1 MKPRPFFFG
10 RLLLPAAALVSFSGS
25 ALAADQTWSGTTDG
39 NWATG
44 TNWSGGAAPGGAT
57 GGASGDT
64 ATFNNNVNTTVT
76 VDATRN
82 IKNILFDTGA
92 GAFSFGGGLLVLTNA
107 GAVTMNAGVA
117 NTETINSNILL
128 SATASSTY
136 SFINN
141 SSTAGANLNITGNVT
156 GQTTATAETLTLGGS
171 NGGTIS
177 GVIGNGTQGGS
188 VALTKSGAGTWT
200 LSGANTYT
208 GTTAVTAGTVK
219 IGNSSALGG
228 SRVNLTAGA
237 TLDLN
242 GNNLG
247 VAFIN
252 NGAALAGGVIDNVSA
267 GGNVTLTV
275 GSGLGGVSA
284 TSTNYTSIDTF
295 SGVIQN
301 TTGTVGLTKVSPAVA
316 NQTASIPAS
325 VSLLTGP
332 NVLRLTNNNTYTG
345 ATTIKGGVIELAF
358 NISNN
363 GGATVTSNIIS
374 ASSALV
380 LAGGD
385 LINDSNATS
394 GGGTQTFASLT
405 LDAGASHIGT
415 YRKSGGSG
423 TTNLNVI
430 TRNVGGVIDFQSR
443 PSGGSSNA
451 KLGDGDG
458 TNNTKTANASFS
470 GGSATILGGWAVFNQ
485 NTWAVSAGNGTTSG
499 AISGL
504 GTYSATY
511 AAGTNVNSAIGTS
524 TPGAMT
530 INSLRFNNAGAYSI
544 DTSGNLNIATGGILV
559 TTGVG
564 ANAVSINNNNLT
576 SGNGQDL
583 IVTQNNSAGGMTIT
597 SNITGTTGLTKSG
610 IGSLTLTPNAAN
622 TFTGQLTINTG
633 ALILG
638 NANAL
643 NSNGSTYND
652 VVFGGTSQINGTSS
666 GANYVFQ
673 NGTLTLN
680 GFNATVASLTSS
692 ADSSGTAIVQN
703 ASGTSAA
710 TLTVNGTT
718 STTFAGILQN
728 GTGGNALSLTKSGS
742 STLTLSGASTYTGA
756 TTVSNGSLTVG
767 VNNAIGSGSNV
778 VVSGGTL
785 AVGSFNDTVAGLQ
798 LASGSITGST
808 GVLTSTSAIDLR
820 NGSVSAILGGSAGL
834 NKSTADTVTLSAANT
849 FSGTTAISGGSL
861 GLSNSLALQNST
873 LNYDNQ
879 GGSLSFGTLTSAT
892 LGGLSGAQNMV
903 LTNTTPAAV
912 ALSVGNNNANTAYS
926 GQLSGSGSLTKLGT
940 GTLTL
945 SGTNSYGG
953 ATNINTGVLE
963 LATNGS
969 MSNSALVFSGT
980 SGAQFLLSGGTLSTT
995 TTSVTA
1001 GSAGYRQT
1009 GGSATFSGALTAQ
1022 DNATGSIAVIRV
1034 EGGTLSVASVNIGR
1048 SSTSVTTEPTA
1059 GATNSGLLVSGG
1071 SVGITGALSVSGS
1084 NSTANARID
1093 AGSVTVG
1100 GVVSIGLNNTGRWS
1114 VLDVN
1119 GGSFTS
1125 TNTAT
1130 GVQLGNGN
1138 AGNAIFIVQDSGT
1151 ATVEKFT
1158 FNAASTG
1165 AYSEIVRLSSGS
1177 IYLGS
1182 GGMVRTGTNTSVT
1195 SLVKLEGGTLGA
1207 KADWSSAIDTTLTGT
1222 STIKAADALDVAH
1235 DIALS
1240 GVLSGTGGLT
1250 KTGGGMLTLSSAGN
1264 TYTGNTTITGGTL
1277 ALTGTASLASPNII
1291 VGASTTFDVSGVTGG
1306 FTLASGQTLSGPG
1319 TVTGAMNVTGTL
1331 SPGNSPGT
1339 LSTGDQIWSNGGDY
1353 NWQVLDATGAA
1364 GTGYDTIA
1372 ITGTLDL
1379 SALTAGQFGINL
1391 WSLSSIG
1398 PDVSGNAAN
1407 FNNLLTQSWTIL
1419 TASAGIT
1426 GFEAADFLISVGAN
1440 NGTGGFSNA
1449 TGGGAFSLGQ
1459 SGDNLVLTFTAVP
1472 EPDAAMLAGGL
1483 GLLALLRRRRA

>member
-1 MKPRPFFFG
+1 MKSRASYFG
-10 RLLLPAAALVSFSGS
+10 RLLLPAAAIISFSGS
-25 ALAADQTWSGTTDG
+25 AQAADQTWSGTTDG
-39 NWATG
+39 SWATG
-44 TNWSGGAAPGGAT
+44 TNWSGNAVPGGAT
-57 GGASGDT
+57 GVSSGDT
-64 ATFNNNVNTTVT
+64 ATFNSSVNTTVT

-92 GAFSFGGGLLVLTNA
+92 GAFTFGGGILVFTNA
-107 GAVTMNAGVA
+107 GAITMNAGVA

-128 SATASSTY
+128 STTASSTY

-141 SSTAGANLNITGNVT
+141 SSTVGANLNITGNVT
-156 GQTTATAETLTLGGS
+156 GQTTATPETLTLGGS
-171 NGGTIS
+171 SGGTIS
-177 GVIGNGTQGGS
+177 GVIGNGTLGGT

-208 GTTAVTAGTVK
+208 GTTAVTAGTLK
-219 IGNSSALGG
+219 IGNASALGG

-242 GNNLG
+242 GSNLG

-284 TSTNYTSIDTF
+284 ASGTYTNIDTF

-301 TTGTVGLTKVSPAVA
+301 TTGTVGLTKVSPTLA
-316 NQTASIPAS
+316 NQSASIMATA
-325 VSLLTGP
+325 SLLTGP

-363 GGATVTSNIIS
+363 GGTAVTSNIIS
-374 ASSALV
+374 ATSALV

-385 LINDSNATS
+385 LINDTNVAL

-405 LDAGASHIGT
+405 LNAGASHIGT
-415 YRKSGGSG
+415 YRRASGSA
-423 TTNLNVI
+423 TTNLNLI

-443 PSGGSSNA
+443 PSGASSNA

-458 TNNTKTANASFS
+458 TNNTKTANANFS
-470 GGSATILGGWAVFNQ
+470 GGGATILGGWAVFNQ

-504 GTYSATY
+504 ATGSY
-511 AAGTNVNSAIGTS
+511 NTSFTATANVDAAIGTS
-524 TPGAMT
+524 TPAAMT
-530 INSLRFNNAGAYSI
+530 INSLRFNNAGVYSI

-610 IGSLTLTPNAAN
+610 IGSLTLAPNAAN
-622 TFTGQLTINTG
+622 SFTGQLSINTG

-680 GFNATVASLTSS
+680 GFNATVASLASS

-703 ASGTSAA
+703 ASGSSAA

-718 STTFAGILQN
+718 STNFAGILQD

-767 VNNAIGSGSNV
+767 VNNAIGSSSNV
-778 VVSGGTL
+778 IVSGGTL

-808 GVLTSTSAIDLR
+808 GVLTSTSAFDLR

-834 NKSTADTVTLSAANT
+834 NKSTADSVTLSAANT
-849 FSGTTAISGGSL
+849 YSGTTAISGGSL

-873 LNYDNQ
+873 LNYNNQ

-903 LTNTTPAAV
+903 LTNTTPSAV
-912 ALSVGNNNANTAYS
+912 ALTVGGNGVSTTYS
-926 GQLSGSGSLTKLGT
+926 GELSGLGSLTKSGS

-945 SGTNSYGG
+945 TGSSSFAGSTNVLAGTLLLNTGGTINGGTIG
-953 ATNINTGVLE
+953 AT
-963 LATNGS
+963 
-969 MSNSALVFSGT
+969 
-980 SGAQFLLSGGTLSTT
+980 
-995 TTSVTA
+995 
-1001 GSAGYRQT
+1001 
-1009 GGSATFSGALTAQ
+1009 
-1022 DNATGSIAVIRV
+1022 
-1034 EGGTLSVASVNIGR
+1034 
-1048 SSTSVTTEPTA
+1048 
-1059 GATNSGLLVSGG
+1059 GLF
-1071 SVGITGALSVSGS
+1071 
-1084 NSTANARID
+1084 N
-1093 AGSVTVG
+1093 
-1100 GVVSIGLNNTGRWS
+1100 
-1114 VLDVN
+1114 VN
-1119 GGSFTS
+1119 GGSLTS
-1125 TNTAT
+1125 TGTSTIIGGNTT
-1130 GVQLGNGN
+1130 GFL
-1138 AGNAIFIVQDSGT
+1138 
-1151 ATVEKFT
+1151 
-1158 FNAASTG
+1158 
-1165 AYSEIVRLSSGS
+1165 LSSGS
-1177 IYLGS
+1177 ASFGTIQSQTNDGALIKVAGGSFSATTVTLQRTGNPGQTNAPATSGFVVTGGTASISENLKVGTSNSSATALVNGGSLTIAGTANVGNTTNSRWSTLQVSSGSLDVTGSDGVQLSTNSTVANNSQLLLTGGITTVEAIKYGAAASLANSRGDVVVNNGAALYVGS
-1182 GGMVRTGTNTSVT
+1182 GGVSVVSGNAYTANFSVT
-1195 SLVKLEGGTLGA
+1195 GATLGA
-1207 KADWSSAIDTTLTGT
+1207 KANWST
-1222 STIKAADALDVAH
+1222 SVPIALSGNATIKAADVSDASFNINLNGQ
-1235 DIALS
+1235 LS
-1240 GVLSGTGGLT
+1240 GFGANLI
-1250 KTGGGMLTLSSAGN
+1250 KTGGGTLTLGAANS
-1264 TYTGNTTITGGTL
+1264 YTGTTAVSSGTFALGANGSIANSTSIRVASGATLDVSAVTGGWTVG
-1277 ALTGTASLASPNII
+1277 ATTAQTLTGS
-1291 VGASTTFDVSGVTGG
+1291 GGVTGATTIGALGSHNAGDAAVNSGVGSQAFSSNLTYASNSIFNWDINANSNVSG
-1306 FTLASGQTLSGPG
+1306 FDTVSAGGSIDVSTTG
-1319 TVTGAMNVTGTL
+1319 TVFNVIFGTGVDLANAFWSTPDTTQTWSMASIFGQAFTSGSFANVT
-1331 SPGNSPGT
+1331 
-1339 LSTGDQIWSNGGDY
+1339 STADPVTQGSFS
-1353 NWQVLDATGAA
+1353 
-1364 GTGYDTIA
+1364 
-1372 ITGTLDL
+1372 ITGSTL
-1379 SALTAGQFGINL
+1379 T
-1391 WSLSSIG
+1391 WS
-1398 PDVSGNAAN
+1398 
-1407 FNNLLTQSWTIL
+1407 
-1419 TASAGIT
+1419 
-1426 GFEAADFLISVGAN
+1426 
-1440 NGTGGFSNA
+1440 
-1449 TGGGAFSLGQ
+1449 
-1459 SGDNLVLTFTAVP
+1459 AVP
-1472 EPDAAMLAGGL
+1472 EPTSALV
-1483 GLLALLRRRRA
+1483 GLLIGAGLLRRRRALT